1 MSFIPTNA
9 VDALRLARAEEKAI
23 QIIAEGYTFE
33 PQEGTELV
41 AVCKPG
47 QSAAAYWIW
56 DAPDGFWQGCN
67 CPASV
72 ANGGAFCKHLQA
84 YRRIQEEEAHILAQA
99 PSEEEE
105 YGRAWYADRAALRA

>member
-1 MSFIPTNA
+1 MNFIPTNA
-9 VDALRLARAEEKAI
+9 TEALRVARAEEKAKV
-23 QIIAEGYTFE
+23 IISEGYTFE
-33 PQEGTELV
+33 KQEGTELI

-47 QSAAAYWIW
+47 HSAAAYWIW

-72 ANGGAFCKHLQA
+72 ANGGNFCKHTLA
-84 YRRIQEEEAHILAQA
+84 YERLLEEEENLLKNA
-99 PSEEEE
+99 PTEDEE